1 MSDSKS
7 AGASRRHLDRRSQES
22 AAVLNKLIRPQTAQ
36 GGQSSANRATVPD
49 QHELMPFVRE
59 QMQRRID
66 SDNVFDILPD
76 VQFAA
81 DIVISS
87 ILSSKDLITT
97 TLIYECTSQSLPL
110 ELKSEMLKVVQ
121 DYFTKTKPIK
131 NFLYEMLFTAMYK
144 SGSYAVGIIPE
155 SSVDQII
162 NEGGKVSLEHVG
174 TGLSAESA
182 LSRLQRA
189 LGPVGLVGPITAD
202 TSKVGIE
209 AIFGSR
215 TPPTKDMLTFEV
227 GGTNFTITDNVDVLK
242 VQKLHQRN
250 IRSKVDKRKNV
261 ALEAAGLNF
270 NYYDKDVYK
279 DRRYGHKNVEEV
291 RPVEQN
297 ARLTVGHP
305 LEQIFPSESIIPVC
319 VPGNV
324 RHHMGYLCVL
334 DDLGYPISKHSLMNN
349 SAAVSWIFSNPQ
361 SASIDD
367 AAKSLG
373 FGDRPD
379 NEKWTAAKLVES
391 YTELVEAKLIASLKN
406 GEFGDSVNLVKPQE
420 VYRIMM
426 ARALAKKHTQIL
438 YIPAEQMCYFALEY
452 DDFGMGRSLVDK
464 TKLIGTIR
472 TALMMATMQ
481 ASVLN
486 ATRETE
492 YTITLDPNDRDGEKT
507 IRNIEQGIMEAFAND
522 IPYSGTPD
530 DMAAYFSRAGV
541 RFNIEGNDYYPS
553 TKVSKNDNNPD
564 YKAPDKEVEEMYQ
577 RMHLRGMLAD
587 PDTIMNPENIE
598 FAAQVTSK
606 SILNAKRIIM
616 VQERIAPQITHYVKT
631 YTISDGI
638 LLRKLANLARDY
650 YTAEVKAKAT
660 AAVKEA
666 AETDNALNPENLDSE
681 AVDHTSTGDG
691 YPFGGEVD
699 DNGIDGTEG
708 AGESPDRAEGM
719 LREKINH
726 AVSHFIETINIELPP
741 PENSMLNSQ
750 KQAFDDRAEALDKF
764 LEHMIT
770 DEAVKNTELEGDVDR
785 ARTMI
790 KSYLLR
796 VWMRDNDVDRDLQ
809 GLFETDSVE
818 EVLANIV
825 ENNLAH
831 ADWVIRLLKKQNDRM
846 ATLSANRDVEGTGDS
861 SGDAGGGADQYS
873 AEGEGDETGDGS
885 SADDGLGD
893 FGGDDNFGDFGG
905 GETATEGED
914 GAETES
920 EVDIEG
926 TGDETAT
933 DADKS
938 ANADDSAEA
947 AGTGDGTAGDAVETE
962 GDTVETEGDTAHQE
976 VADVVPEDND
986 MPIDLDEH
994 GTLAEADA
1002 EQASEDKEPSKSEAN
1017 KQDNANAEG
1026 ADKSS
1031 TSKPEEKP
1039 EGEQEKKTP
1048 ETKKEDSDKA

>member
-7 AGASRRHLDRRSQES
+7 TGGSRRHLDRRSQES
-22 AAVLNKLIRPQTAQ
+22 AAVLNKLIRPQTAH
-36 GGQSSANRATVPD
+36 GGQPSSSRATVPD

-97 TLIYECTSQSLPL
+97 TLIYDCTSQQLPL

-162 NEGGKVSLEHVG
+162 NDGGKVSLEHAG
-174 TGLSAESA
+174 PAMSTEST
-182 LSRLQRA
+182 LSRLQHA
-189 LGPVGLVGPITAD
+189 LAPIGLVGPITVEEK
-202 TSKVGIE
+202 KVGIE
-209 AIFGSR
+209 AFFGER
-215 TPPTKDMLTFEV
+215 TVPTKDMLSFETGD
-227 GGTNFTITDNVDVLK
+227 GGKFTITDNIDVLK
-242 VQKLHQRN
+242 VQKLHQAG
-250 IRSKVDKRKNV
+250 IQRKLKPRRAV
-261 ALEAAGLNF
+261 AMEAAGLNF

-279 DRRYGHKNVEEV
+279 DRSYRHKNVEEV
-291 RPVEQN
+291 KVVEQSS
-297 ARLTVGHP
+297 RLTVGHP
-305 LEQIFPSESIIPVC
+305 LEQVFPSESIIPVC

-361 SASIDD
+361 SASMDD
-367 AAKSLG
+367 AAKGLG

-406 GEFGDSVNLVKPQE
+406 GMFGDSVHLVKPQE

-426 ARALAKKHTQIL
+426 ARALSKKHTQIL

-481 ASVLN
+481 SSVLN

-492 YTITLDPNDRDGEKT
+492 YTITLDQNDRDAEKT

-616 VQERIAPQITHYVKT
+616 IQERIAPQITHYIKT
-631 YTISDGI
+631 YTISDGL
-638 LLRKLANLARDY
+638 LLRKLAKLAREY
-650 YTAEVKAKAT
+650 YSAAAT
-660 AAVKEA
+660 ANANNAKKDA
-666 AETDNALNPENLDSE
+666 AETDNALNPENLDAE
-681 AVDHTSTGDG
+681 AVDHGASGDG
-691 YPFGGEVD
+691 YPFGGEVAD
-699 DNGIDGTEG
+699 DEEVVVDATEAG
-708 AGESPDRAEGM
+708 GESPDHAEGM

-726 AVSHFIETINIELPP
+726 AVSNFIETINIELPP

-770 DEAVKNTELEGDVDR
+770 DEAVKNTELEGDVER

-809 GLFETDSVE
+809 NLFETDSVE

-846 ATLSANRDVEGTGDS
+846 ATLTANRDVVGNGEADTGSDTSGGYEGDGGEGSASDADGMGDFNDGELDDFGM
-861 SGDAGGGADQYS
+861 GDESTEVATDDTAEAVDEPTV
-873 AEGEGDETGDGS
+873 AEGEQPDGVDDE
-885 SADDGLGD
+885 
-893 FGGDDNFGDFGG
+893 
-905 GETATEGED
+905 
-914 GAETES
+914 
-920 EVDIEG
+920 
-926 TGDETAT
+926 
-933 DADKS
+933 
-938 ANADDSAEA
+938 AEA
-947 AGTGDGTAGDAVETE
+947 A
-962 GDTVETEGDTAHQE
+962 HQE
-976 VADVVPEDND
+976 ASAVIPDEEET
-986 MPIDLDEH
+986 PIDLDEH
-994 GTLAEADA
+994 GTLEDAEADTDV
-1002 EQASEDKEPSKSEAN
+1002 EASN
-1017 KQDNANAEG
+1017 KD
-1026 ADKSS
+1026 SS
-1031 TSKPEEKP
+1031 SKPDKDAVDSKDTSTGTTKADTAETEP
-1039 EGEQEKKTP
+1039 EKKP
-1048 ETKKEDSDKA
+1048 